1 MIWRGGRRAL
11 CCVGTAL
18 RLGVGGGLGAN
29 GLVPCYQHQRGV
41 GPAVTTRFTSRS
53 RGTAAGGARPGIRLY
68 SKRGEPDGA
77 DPTRTRTR
85 FRSRVAYCGTHFAG
99 WQLQSNNRSTIQGEI
114 ERVLS
119 QRFNRRVPVLGAGRT
134 DAGVHARGQAIH
146 FDLYPHEL
154 PFEPLGVP
162 SIPGEI
168 EATRPSDEERTK
180 RLEFCAELQE
190 SMSRMLQIDIRVFNL
205 QLAPY
210 TWTTTT
216 DEGLPRPLPWHAMSS
231 STRKWYSYRFVLGPT
246 LWNPTERFTRTHFVH
261 RPYYV
266 PEASSL
272 RPSSGGEDTYALTGP
287 DIAQLRSILEIYEGT
302 HDFTAFGGQIEQNEK
317 RNGAKINTVRTIYKV
332 ELVKEPLMDEDSRV
346 ATPLDKADLG
356 FIGEEGNFRI
366 DFLIQGAL
374 YKMVRNMVG
383 TAIDVWLGRMSE
395 DQLRELLAG
404 ATRKDNRSKPAPPEG
419 LTLECVYYE
428 DGY

>member
-1 MIWRGGRRAL
+1 M
-11 CCVGTAL
+11 
-18 RLGVGGGLGAN
+18 
-29 GLVPCYQHQRGV
+29 
-41 GPAVTTRFTSRS
+41 
-53 RGTAAGGARPGIRLY
+53 
-68 SKRGEPDGA
+68 
-77 DPTRTRTR
+77 
-85 FRSRVAYCGTHFAG
+85 
-99 WQLQSNNRSTIQGEI
+99 QSSNRSTIQGEI
-114 ERVLS
+114 EGVLS
-119 QRFNRRVPVLGAGRT
+119 QRFNRRVPILGAGRT

-162 SIPGEI
+162 SIPGEV
-168 EATRPSDEERTK
+168 EATRPSDEELTK
-180 RLEFCAELQE
+180 RLDFCAALQNAMS
-190 SMSRMLQIDIRVFNL
+190 SMLPIDIRVFNL
-205 QLAPY
+205 QVAPY

-216 DEGLPRPLPWHAMSS
+216 DEGLPRPLPWHSMMSS
-231 STRKWYSYRFVLGPT
+231 SRKWYSYRLVLGPT

-266 PEASSL
+266 PEASSS
-272 RPSSGGEDTYALTGP
+272 RSISDGDDTYALTEP
-287 DIAQLRSILEIYEGT
+287 DIARLRSILEIYEGT

-317 RNGAKINTVRTIYKV
+317 RNGARINTIRTIHKI

-346 ATPLDKADLG
+346 GPPLGKADLG
-356 FIGEEGNFRI
+356 FVGEEGNFRI

-419 LTLECVYYE
+419 LTLECVYYDE
-428 DGY
+428 DGF